1 MSFKK
6 RQILGFGLILLFLI
20 VLLSI
25 MVFTLNKLK
34 ANMTEIVEDRYYK
47 VQTVMDIRQL
57 FSRSDRE
64 ILYVA
69 IDADNKDIDNS
80 LQTINDNHASISEG
94 IIKLSTIANQTQSQ
108 QLLKK
113 LDKQYTSYTDTESK
127 IIQLIKAN
135 GSSAELNELM
145 EEQRTKRLEVLSTL
159 DEFKEYQE
167 GIMNDTLKSSQQ
179 TYNDMIKFSIF
190 AVFFSILIISII
202 LSWMIRSTTSEL
214 QSITKV
220 IKKIDFKN
228 LSAIPRIKVQTKDE
242 IGEIASSF
250 NEMAGSLEEYNQKE
264 KDFTQKISEQNWIQ
278 TGLAEIATMYQRIVD
293 VEELGKRLITRLAPM
308 VGASFGVFYIRRGQG
323 EDTRFVKTA
332 SYAGEGEEAGR
343 NEFQIGEGLIGQCA
357 VTKKSQIIT
366 DIPDNYQLIT
376 TGLGHVNPK
385 SIIITPV
392 IFEDEVV
399 GILEMASIVPF
410 TSLQQ
415 NFLQRVLE
423 TLGITINS
431 VQGRMEI
438 ERLLKES
445 QAQTEELQA
454 QSEELQSQSEEL
466 QAQSEELQSQAEELR
481 MINEQLSE
489 RTHDAEEK
497 SRELEEAK
505 INLEEHAEELRK
517 SSKYKSEF
525 MANMSHELRTPL
537 NSILILSEMLET
549 PDDNSLDEEKQEF
562 ARIIH
567 SSGQDLL
574 KLINDILDLSKV
586 EVGKLKVQFDEMN
599 MSEVPELL
607 HQNFDHVALKKGLNF
622 TVEKDENV
630 TNIFFTDQQR
640 FQQILKNLLSNAFK
654 FTHEGTI
661 SVHIKNAEKENIK
674 KLAHTEITDE
684 WVEISVIDTGIG
696 ISNEKQKIIFDA
708 FQQGDGATER
718 KYGGTGLGLSISQ
731 EFAKLLGGW
740 VFVDSEEGKGSN
752 FTLLLPNLPSGID
765 LPLDEEVDSSMLTVA
780 TNENVVTE
788 KIEPDQVNQEI
799 QQRTQANKN
808 MLSNKTVLIV
818 DDDHRNIFALRNA
831 LESQGMEII
840 SAENGF
846 ECLEILKENNSVDAV
861 LMDIMMPV
869 MDGYETMRNIR
880 SQEIYQELP
889 IIALT
894 AKAMKGDR
902 EKCLKAGA
910 SDYISKPLKIDQLL
924 SVLRVWLAK

>member
-6 RQILGFGLILLFLI
+6 RQIIGFGLILLFLI
-20 VLLSI
+20 ILLSTMI
-25 MVFTLNKLK
+25 FTLSKLK
-34 ANMTEIVEDRYYK
+34 TDMTEIVEDRYYK
-47 VQTVMDIRQL
+47 VQTVMEIRQL

-64 ILYVA
+64 ILYAA
-69 IDADNKDIDNS
+69 IDAKKSDIDSS
-80 LQTINDNHASISEG
+80 LQTISDNQTSISEN
-94 IIKLSTIANQTQSQ
+94 IIKLSTIANQTTSQ

-113 LDKQYTSYTDTESK
+113 LDKQYSSYTDTETK
-127 IIQLIKAN
+127 IIQQIKAN
-135 GSSAELNELM
+135 SMQGNLKELM
-145 EEQRTKRLEVLSTL
+145 QEQRSKRIEVLGTL
-159 DEFKEYQE
+159 DEFKVYQE
-167 GIMNDTLKSSQQ
+167 GLMNDTLKNSQQ
-179 TYNDMIKFSIF
+179 TYSDMIKFTLF
-190 AVFFSILIISII
+190 AVVFSILIISLI
-202 LSWMIRSTTSEL
+202 LLWMIRSTSSEL

-228 LSAIPRIKVQTKDE
+228 LSAIPRIQIKMKDE
-242 IGEIASSF
+242 IGEIAHSF
-250 NEMAGSLEEYNQKE
+250 NEMAGSLEDYNRKE
-264 KDFTQKISEQNWIQ
+264 KDFTKKISEQNWMQ

-293 VEELGKRLITRLAPM
+293 VEELGERLITRLAPM
-308 VGASFGVFYIRRGQG
+308 VDASFGVFYIRRGQR

-332 SYAGEGEEAGR
+332 SYAGEGDMAGR
-343 NEFQIGEGLIGQCA
+343 NEFRIGEGLIGQCA
-357 VTKKSQIIT
+357 VEKKSHIIT

-376 TGLGHVNPK
+376 TGLGAVNPK
-385 SIIITPV
+385 SIIIMPV

-399 GILEMASIVPF
+399 GILEMASLEPF
-410 TSLQQ
+410 TNLQQ

-549 PDDNSLDEEKQEF
+549 PDDNTLAEEQQEF

-586 EVGKLKVQFDEMN
+586 EVGKLKIQFDEMN

-607 HQNFDHVALKKGLNF
+607 HQNFDHVALKKGLTFN
-622 TVEKDENV
+622 VEKDSNV
-630 TNIFFTDQQR
+630 PNILFTDHQR

-654 FTHEGTI
+654 FTHEGAI
-661 SVHIKNAEKENIK
+661 SVHIKNAEKERIK
-674 KLAHTEITDE
+674 KLVHTEITDE
-684 WVEISVIDTGIG
+684 WVEISVKDTGIG
-696 ISNEKQKIIFDA
+696 ISKEKQRLIFEA

-718 KYGGTGLGLSISQ
+718 KYGGTGLGLSISR

-740 VFVDSEEGKGSN
+740 VFVKSEEGKGSI
-752 FTLLLPNLPSGID
+752 FTLLIPNLPSGID
-765 LPLDEEVDSSMLTVA
+765 VSLAEEVDASLLTAVSDE
-780 TNENVVTE
+780 NEVPE
-788 KIEPDQVNQEI
+788 KIKPDQLMQERQQFI
-799 QQRTQANKN
+799 QSSKN
-808 MLSNKTVLIV
+808 MLSNKTILIV
-818 DDDHRNIFALRNA
+818 DDDHRNIFALKNA
-831 LESQGMEII
+831 LESQGMKII
-840 SAENGF
+840 SVENGF
-846 ECLEILKENNSVDAV
+846 ECLEILKEKNTVDAV

-880 SQEIYQELP
+880 SQEIYQDLP

>member
-6 RQILGFGLILLFLI
+6 RQIIGFGLILLFLI
-20 VLLSI
+20 IMLSTMI
-25 MVFTLNKLK
+25 FTLNKLK
-34 ANMTEIVEDRYYK
+34 TDMTEIVEDRYYK
-47 VQTVMDIRQL
+47 VQTVMEIRQL

-64 ILYVA
+64 ILYAA
-69 IDADNKDIDNS
+69 IDAKKSDINSS
-80 LQTINDNHASISEG
+80 LQTISDNQAAISVN
-94 IIKLSTIANQTQSQ
+94 IIKLSTIANQTTSQ

-113 LDKQYTSYTDTESK
+113 LDKQYSSYTDTETK
-127 IIQLIKAN
+127 IIQQIKAN
-135 GSSAELNELM
+135 SLQGNLKELM
-145 EEQRTKRLEVLSTL
+145 QEQRSKRIEVLSTL
-159 DEFKEYQE
+159 DEFKVYQE
-167 GIMNDTLKSSQQ
+167 GLMNDTLKNSQQ
-179 TYNDMIKFSIF
+179 RYSDMIKFTLF
-190 AVFFSILIISII
+190 AVVFSILIISLI
-202 LSWMIRSTTSEL
+202 LLWMIRSTSSEL

-228 LSAIPRIKVQTKDE
+228 LSAIPRIHIKMKDE
-242 IGEIASSF
+242 IGEIAHSF
-250 NEMAGSLEEYNQKE
+250 NEMAGSLEDYNRKE
-264 KDFTQKISEQNWIQ
+264 KDFTKKISEQNWVQ

-293 VEELGKRLITRLAPM
+293 VEELGERLITRLAPM
-308 VGASFGVFYIRRGQG
+308 VDASFGVFYIRREQR
-323 EDTRFVKTA
+323 EDTHFVKMA
-332 SYAGEGEEAGR
+332 SYAGEGIVAGR

-357 VTKKSQIIT
+357 IEKKSYIIT

-376 TGLGHVNPK
+376 TGLGEVNPK
-385 SIIITPV
+385 SIIIMPV

-399 GILEMASIVPF
+399 GILEMASLEQF
-410 TSLQQ
+410 TNLQQ

-431 VQGRMEI
+431 VQVRMEI

-505 INLEEHAEELRK
+505 INLEEHAEELQK

-525 MANMSHELRTPL
+525 MANVSHELRTPL

-549 PDDNSLDEEKQEF
+549 PDDNTLAEEQQEF

-586 EVGKLKVQFDEMN
+586 EVGKLKIQFDEMN

-607 HQNFDHVALKKGLNF
+607 HQNFDHVALKKGLTFN
-622 TVEKDENV
+622 VEKDSNV
-630 TNIFFTDQQR
+630 PDIVFTDQQR
-640 FQQILKNLLSNAFK
+640 LQQILKNLLSNAFK
-654 FTHEGTI
+654 FTYKGAI
-661 SVHIKNAEKENIK
+661 SVHIKIAEKERIN
-674 KLAHTEITDE
+674 KLVHTEITDE
-684 WVEISVIDTGIG
+684 WVEISVKDTGIG
-696 ISNEKQKIIFDA
+696 ISKEKQRLIFEA

-718 KYGGTGLGLSISQ
+718 KYGGTGLGLSISR

-740 VFVDSEEGKGSN
+740 VFVKSEEGKGSI
-752 FTLLLPNLPSGID
+752 FTLLIPNLPNGID
-765 LPLDEEVDSSMLTVA
+765 VPLAEEVDSSVLTAV
-780 TNENVVTE
+780 TDENEVPE
-788 KIEPDQVNQEI
+788 KIKPDQLMYER
-799 QQRTQANKN
+799 QQLTQASKN
-808 MLSNKTVLIV
+808 MLSNKTILIV
-818 DDDHRNIFALRNA
+818 DDDHRNIFALKNA
-831 LESQGMEII
+831 LESQGMKII
-840 SAENGF
+840 SVENGF
-846 ECLEILKENNSVDAV
+846 ECLEILKEKNTVNVV

-880 SQEIYQELP
+880 SQEIYQNLP